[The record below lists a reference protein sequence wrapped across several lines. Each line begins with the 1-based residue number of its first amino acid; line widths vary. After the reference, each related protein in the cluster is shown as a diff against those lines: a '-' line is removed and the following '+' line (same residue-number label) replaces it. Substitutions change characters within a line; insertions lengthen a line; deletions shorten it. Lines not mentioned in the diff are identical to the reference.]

1 MADNYFNIN
10 TSTGTSYQI
19 GLPLES
25 SGSGTVGKFWTKKKR
40 VKLVQYLD
48 TI

>member
-25 SGSGTVGKFWTKKKR
+25 SGGISGQFTTKKKQLK
-40 VKLVQYLD
+40 V
-48 TI
+48 